1 MAPCAVAVTFVTASA
16 VSASTPSESWSAT
29 ATLQDVDGNEVG
41 TVAFSGDAVATRVD
55 VILSGV
61 TEGLEAFHGIHV
73 HANDDDGTCDPAADP
88 VFSDVGRALE
98 PDRRAARTSCWR
110 PSGRV
115 HRRRWVR
122 SEPPMIWPLE
132 VSDLEGRAV
141 ILHAGA
147 DNLANI
153 PDRYETV
160 GSEPVAGPDEMTLA
174 NGDAGPGYVCGLI
187 ALDGTTSTGAATAT
201 DMSDTT
207 PAGQDMP
214 ATTEATSEASA
225 TTEMATETTA
235 AG

>member
-1 MAPCAVAVTFVTASA
+1 M
-16 VSASTPSESWSAT
+16 
-29 ATLQDVDGNEVG
+29 G

-61 TEGLEAFHGIHV
+61 TEGLEAFYGIHL

-88 VFSDVGRALE
+88 VFSDVGGHWNPTDE
-98 PDRRAARTSCWR
+98 PHGHHAGDLPAVFIGADG
-110 PSGRV
+110 SGSASSTIR
-115 HRRRWVR
+115 
-122 SEPPMIWPLE
+122 PLE
-132 VSDLEGRAV
+132 ASDLEGRAV

-174 NGDAGPGYVCGLI
+174 TGDAGPRYVCGLI

-201 DMSDTT
+201 ATLSRHHPSWPGSTR
-207 PAGQDMP
+207 